1 MNWKPPAPKG
11 MRCPLER
18 KDVSR
23 VCHRCAWYTE
33 IKGTHPQ
40 TGAQLEQWMCA
51 QTAVVL
57 TTLEAAKAATEGGA
71 VTQELRNDMQR
82 ERQAQT
88 RLLMSRPLP
97 QAMLA
102 PAPPEP
108 RQIEHVERKPED

>member
-1 MNWKPPAPKG
+1 MTWKPPAPKG

-23 VCHRCAWYTE
+23 VCHYCAWYTE

-40 TGAQLEQWMCA
+40 TGAPIEQWMCA

-57 TTLEAAKAATEGGA
+57 TTLEAAKAANEGGA

-88 RLLMSRPLP
+88 RLLLSRPLP
-97 QAMLA
+97 QR
-102 PAPPEP
+102 PALHSPSEP
-108 RQIEHVERKPED
+108 RQIEHVDSKASD